1 MNALLRWCVLSL
13 LRYGITNVTTN
24 KRDKQRLRQLER
36 RREEE
41 RDRIIRIIK
50 GRSRQVK
57 MKSSRIILSDWF
69 DNNSSSTRELINPSS
84 NFQSTFL
91 VLQTMIL
98 LSISTKINILVQRY
112 SRFLF

>member
-1 MNALLRWCVLSL
+1 MALRMSP
-13 LRYGITNVTTN
+13 TN

-57 MKSSRIILSDWF
+57 MKSSRIILADWF
-69 DNNSSSTRELINPSS
+69 DNNFPVLLGNYSILPLIEGS
-84 NFQSTFL
+84 
-91 VLQTMIL
+91 
-98 LSISTKINILVQRY
+98 
-112 SRFLF
+112 